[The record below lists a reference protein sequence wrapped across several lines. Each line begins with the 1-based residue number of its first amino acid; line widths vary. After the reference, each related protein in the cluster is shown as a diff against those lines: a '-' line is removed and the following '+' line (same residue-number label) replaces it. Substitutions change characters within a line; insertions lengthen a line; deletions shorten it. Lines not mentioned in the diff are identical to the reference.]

1 MKSERVVC
9 DNPGAWPQTQ
19 ILPLNAGFD
28 EAMLRL
34 PRYNR
39 EIVFGE
45 EIPERSLRIA
55 VRVLLS
61 SYEHLRF
68 MGLAD
73 PDIRV
78 RGPGIEDDFADDDEV
93 LPPCVTGDQHIC
105 IAGFVEIWTILC
117 RLSDDSTSAHR
128 RYKDQFPGELVHFR
142 FDGWTNNVRCHMSGA
157 LRDAL
162 NDSYL
167 CWVQGA

>member
-1 MKSERVVC
+1 MKRLVC
-9 DNPGAWPQTQ
+9 DNPQVWPQTP

-34 PRYNR
+34 QYSR

-45 EIPERSLRIA
+45 DIPERSLRLATSIIIA
-55 VRVLLS
+55 A
-61 SYEHLRF
+61 YERLRF
-68 MGLAD
+68 MGLED

-78 RGPGIEDDFADDDEV
+78 RGPDIEDDYADDDEV
-93 LPPCVTGDQHIC
+93 LPPCVTGDQHVC

-117 RLSDDSTSAHR
+117 RLASESTSSHR
-128 RYKDQFPGELVHFR
+128 RYKNRFTGERVHIGI
-142 FDGWTNNVRCHMSGA
+142 DGWTNNVRCHMSNE

-167 CWVQGA
+167 CWVRGA